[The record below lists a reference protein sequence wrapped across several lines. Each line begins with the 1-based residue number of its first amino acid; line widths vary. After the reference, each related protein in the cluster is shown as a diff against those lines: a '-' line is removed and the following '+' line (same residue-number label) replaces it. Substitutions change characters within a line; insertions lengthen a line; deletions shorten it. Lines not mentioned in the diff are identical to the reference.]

1 MSFWLLLLGWRTWRL
16 SENLNFKF
24 KVFFWYSPA
33 CVSYRALHR
42 REPNC
47 TDDERARHWKPEQIL
62 AETTHKCNAFSTSPE
77 RFITVIK
84 VLFANTLQRKVSP
97 HVRTVSSTEDK
108 SQPDFCRALERRRL
122 TSFCF
127 FSFCFYQG
135 GHRQT
140 RIISSN
146 RLRAGNKLL
155 HLSMKMIE
163 QKDDKRRAAHLS
175 KLFTRGAK
183 SQLLDPLEKLLC
195 YSYNL
200 SLTCCIYWITDLSAA
215 CQGTFNMSIITTG
228 LNYSGVSCLCWTS
241 PSITRQVGQHL
252 TCKGENRTWLLCT
265 GIPCLI
271 GYQLKPV
278 FCFLFFSCFAQN
290 AARWAMQPAQL
301 HLGSTLTVTW
311 WRQSKHFQ
319 SAATFTVR
327 DPHWDPVT
335 TVSGHH

>member
-1 MSFWLLLLGWRTWRL
+1 MGTGSLNILNQDLIGYYGNLALLICRNVSENKFAYILQKLLDTSGSGRNPTSVATRLNYALTASISYFPSTQKIVRPSDQKVYFSSVSLSFLLLLLGWRTWRL

-24 KVFFWYSPA
+24 KVFFLIFSRLCFLSRAPPPRTQLYRPA
-33 CVSYRALHR
+33 
-42 REPNC
+42 
-47 TDDERARHWKPEQIL
+47 DDERARHWKPEQIL

-97 HVRTVSSTEDK
+97 RVRTVSSTEDK
-108 SQPDFCRALERRRL
+108 SPPDFCRALERQRL

-127 FSFCFYQG
+127 FSFYFYRG

-200 SLTCCIYWITDLSAA
+200 SLTCCIY
-215 CQGTFNMSIITTG
+215 
-228 LNYSGVSCLCWTS
+228 
-241 PSITRQVGQHL
+241 
-252 TCKGENRTWLLCT
+252 
-265 GIPCLI
+265 
-271 GYQLKPV
+271 
-278 FCFLFFSCFAQN
+278 
-290 AARWAMQPAQL
+290 
-301 HLGSTLTVTW
+301 
-311 WRQSKHFQ
+311 
-319 SAATFTVR
+319 
-327 DPHWDPVT
+327 
-335 TVSGHH
+335 